1 MKSKITSDI
10 LQWAEQRGILSSATP
25 QSQFLKLIEEVGEL
39 SQGIQKNNK
48 EEIKDAIGDCIV
60 VLTILSALCD
70 INVDDCI
77 THAYSQIKN
86 RKGVMV
92 NGVFKKDTN
101 DSTVH

>member
-60 VLTILSALCD
+60 VLTILSELCYMS
-70 INVDDCI
+70 VDDCLAE
-77 THAYSQIKN
+77 AYSQIKD
-86 RKGVMV
+86 RKGSMV